1 MLDKVKQ
8 MFEMKKQAD
17 QLKKALD
24 AITIE
29 SSEVRGMKIVMT
41 GSQTIQSI
49 ELDQG
54 LLNPDNKKR
63 FENDLMRSVNVAI
76 RKSQNVAAQKM
87 KIMMPGGFPGL

>member
-24 AITIE
+24 AITVE
-29 SSEVRGMKIVMT
+29 SNEVRGIKIVMT
-41 GSQTIQSI
+41 GAQTIQSI
-49 ELDQG
+49 ELDPG

-63 FENDLMRSVNVAI
+63 IENDLMRSVNVAI

-87 KIMMPGGFPGL
+87 KTMMPGGFPGL